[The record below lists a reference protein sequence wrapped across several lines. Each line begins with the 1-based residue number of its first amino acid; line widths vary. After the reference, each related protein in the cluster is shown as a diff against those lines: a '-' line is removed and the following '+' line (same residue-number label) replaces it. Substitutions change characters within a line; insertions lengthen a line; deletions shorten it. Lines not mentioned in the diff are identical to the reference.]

1 MGNNNT
7 QDLHVVKDSSH
18 DVFISYSSSDKAVA
32 EAACHVIE
40 ERGIRCWIAPRD
52 IPPGCNYGDAID
64 SAIGACSVFV
74 LIFSQKSSIS
84 TWVQSEIN
92 VAFSEQKHIIPFRI
106 DDTPLQGA
114 NRLLLNKTHWIDAY
128 PLYEEKLSEL
138 AKSILRVLG
147 KDEDSHLT
155 DEHSRTKHP
164 SDKDKRP
171 HWKNWAF
178 LTFSIIVC
186 AFFIYFVFLRNVK
199 ETFIYNENGL
209 VVKTDKLSSAQAQ
222 ALSSILSGMV
232 KVDGG
237 TFEMG
242 NLPNLD
248 IDGLRVDQDNYS
260 DIRHKVSLSSFYIS
274 RHELTQDEWSA
285 FMPLENHTKHPGSKK
300 PVDYLSWEDCIE
312 FTSLISELTG
322 LEFTLPTE
330 AQWEFSARGGN
341 AGKNRGNYF
350 SGGNDAQTVGWIYTP
365 SIENTIH
372 PVEQKTSNEIGLFD
386 MTGNVSEWCLDYFDY
401 YQVEPADNPSGPDG
415 GELRVIRGG
424 DINTGIKY
432 SKVTTRYMWM
442 PSLCR
447 ETCGMRLVINYEE
460 KK

>member
-1 MGNNNT
+1 MGINNNT

-164 SDKDKRP
+164 SDKGKRP

-178 LTFSIIVC
+178 LTFSIIVM
-186 AFFIYFVFLRNVK
+186 K
-199 ETFIYNENGL
+199 
-209 VVKTDKLSSAQAQ
+209 
-222 ALSSILSGMV
+222 
-232 KVDGG
+232 
-237 TFEMG
+237 
-242 NLPNLD
+242 
-248 IDGLRVDQDNYS
+248 
-260 DIRHKVSLSSFYIS
+260 
-274 RHELTQDEWSA
+274 
-285 FMPLENHTKHPGSKK
+285 KH
-300 PVDYLSWEDCIE
+300 
-312 FTSLISELTG
+312 SLI
-322 LEFTLPTE
+322 
-330 AQWEFSARGGN
+330 Q
-341 AGKNRGNYF
+341 
-350 SGGNDAQTVGWIYTP
+350 
-365 SIENTIH
+365 
-372 PVEQKTSNEIGLFD
+372 
-386 MTGNVSEWCLDYFDY
+386 
-401 YQVEPADNPSGPDG
+401 
-415 GELRVIRGG
+415 
-424 DINTGIKY
+424 
-432 SKVTTRYMWM
+432 
-442 PSLCR
+442 
-447 ETCGMRLVINYEE
+447 
-460 KK
+460 